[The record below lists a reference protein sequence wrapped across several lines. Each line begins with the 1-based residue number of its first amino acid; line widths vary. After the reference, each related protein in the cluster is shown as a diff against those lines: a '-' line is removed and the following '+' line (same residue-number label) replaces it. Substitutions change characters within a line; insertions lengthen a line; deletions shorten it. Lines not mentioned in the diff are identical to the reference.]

1 MATGIRA
8 LQKIAL
14 GVESTSTPGTLV
26 VGTTRWRGMGMLQDN
41 LVMNFPEEA
50 AGNLGGSQL
59 NYIAQYGGEVEL
71 TQDATFEQ
79 LPYVLTCGVT
89 SLVAGVQDG
98 AGSGYIYAYPFAT
111 TAVTDI
117 NTLTIIGGDNIARE
131 SLGYSFVPQ
140 FTLSGNG
147 GEALSLSA
155 TFRGQQVAPY
165 AVADTSTI
173 PTVEQIIFSL
183 GKMYIDNDTATIGT
197 TVVTQTL
204 LGMTLNVNTGWQ
216 EVHSADGVRT
226 FSFIKQAAP
235 EITLDVTFE
244 HNASAV
250 AEIAAW
256 RANTPRQIKL
266 LWEGSTLAGAG
277 TAYTKKTLSVP
288 LAGKWES
295 FSKID
300 EQNGN
305 DIVTGLFRARYS
317 SVAAL
322 FASFTV
328 VLDGVI
334 TLP

>member
-14 GVESTSTPGTLV
+14 GIESTSTPGTLV

-41 LVMNFPEEA
+41 LQTIFPEEA
-50 AGNLGGSQL
+50 AGNLGGSNL
-59 NYIAQYGGEVEL
+59 AYIAQYGGEIEL

-79 LPYVLTCGVT
+79 LPYVLTCGIT
-89 SLVAGVQDG
+89 SLVSGVQDG

-147 GEALSLSA
+147 GEALQLSA

-165 AVADTSTI
+165 STADTSSI

-183 GKMYIDNDTATIGT
+183 GKLYLDDDTGTIGT
-197 TVVTQTL
+197 TLVSQTL
-204 LGMTLNVNTGWQ
+204 LGMTLNVTTGWQ
-216 EVHSADGVRT
+216 EVHTADGVRT

-235 EITLDVTFE
+235 EIILDVTFE

-250 AEIAAW
+250 AEIAKW
-256 RANTPRQIKL
+256 RAGSPRLIKL
-266 LWEGSTLAGAG
+266 LFEGATLAGAG
-277 TAYTKKTLSVP
+277 TTYSKKTFFVT
-288 LAGKWES
+288 LAGKWEQ
-295 FSKID
+295 FNKID

-305 DIVTGLFRARYS
+305 DIVTGTFRARFS
-317 SVAAL
+317 SVASL
-322 FASFTV
+322 FANFTV
-328 VLDGVI
+328 VLDGVT

>member
-14 GVESTSTPGTLV
+14 GIEDTGTPGTLV
-26 VGTTRWRGMGMLQDN
+26 VSSTRWRGMGMIQDTLTN
-41 LVMNFPEEA
+41 VFPEEA
-50 AGNLGGSQL
+50 AGNLGGSNLQ
-59 NYIAQYGGEVEL
+59 YIAAYGGEIEL

-79 LPYVLTCGVT
+79 MPYVFTCGIT
-89 SLVAGVQDG
+89 ALKTGVQDG

-111 TAVTDI
+111 TAVTDV
-117 NTLTIIGGDNIARE
+117 NTLTIVGGDNIARE
-131 SLGYSFVPQ
+131 SLGYCFVPN
-140 FTLSGNG
+140 FSISGNG
-147 GEALSLSA
+147 GEALALTS

-173 PTVEQIIFSL
+173 PSVEQVIFSL
-183 GKMYIDNDTATIGT
+183 GKLYIDDDTGTIGT
-197 TVVTQTL
+197 TLKSQTL
-204 LGMTLNVNTGWQ
+204 LGMTLNVATGWQ
-216 EVHSADGVRT
+216 EVHTADGVRT

-256 RANTPRQIKL
+256 RAGSPRLVKL
-266 LWEGSTLAGAG
+266 LFEGSTLAGAG
-277 TAYTKKTLSVP
+277 TTYTKKSFIVE
-288 LAGKWES
+288 LAGKWDN
-295 FSKID
+295 FQKID

-305 DIVTGLFRARYS
+305 DIVTGTLRVRYS

-322 FASFTV
+322 FANLTV
-328 VLDGVI
+328 VLDGV
-334 TLP
+334 TALP